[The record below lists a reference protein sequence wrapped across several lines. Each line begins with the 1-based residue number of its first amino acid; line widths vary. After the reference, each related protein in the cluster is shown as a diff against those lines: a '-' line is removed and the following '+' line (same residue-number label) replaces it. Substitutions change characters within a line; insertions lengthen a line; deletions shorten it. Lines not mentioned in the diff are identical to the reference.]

1 MTQNDDPLSKLAAR
15 FKEAIRQSLPK
26 PWVKERYAP
35 PEETT
40 SELRELLERLD
51 QQNKP

>member
-1 MTQNDDPLSKLAAR
+1 MTNHDPLSKLAAR
-15 FKEAIRQSLPK
+15 FKEAIRQSITK
-26 PWVKERYAP
+26 PWVKGHYAP
-35 PEETT
+35 PEETM